1 MICSSD
7 VDKHNVIYSG
17 SPRVSQNQSGLEF
30 LLSLDDAVRA
40 YCLCYP
46 SDSTCLFLI
55 GPSKI
60 NPAPATPNTFKR
72 IFERNTFKSKLLNGG
87 TYQMTETGM
96 LLVSLKSRI
105 AELVF
110 KVLRTKIH

>member
-1 MICSSD
+1 MICSFD
-7 VDKHNVIYSG
+7 VNKHNVIYSG
-17 SPRVSQNQSGLEF
+17 SPRVSQNQSDLEF
-30 LLSLDDAVRA
+30 LLSRDHAVRA

-55 GPSKI
+55 APSKI

-72 IFERNTFKSKLLNGG
+72 IFEHNTWG
-87 TYQMTETGM
+87 TYQVTETGM